1 MKALRDLRK
10 FILFKLAEGE
20 HAEVRAYVM
29 HNIDSLAKAFCVPAT
44 TIMDCVEGVRDDN
57 AFASR
62 MLETIMRAEHVLR
75 KTRRDSR
82 ARSAQTSAD
91 VLARTV
97 RWEGER
103 AVLDMPS
110 LLSSAL
116 TRRDDLLVFLGADF
130 SVAVSQAHLLDIARI
145 QRARVD
151 LTGYVDRHGL
161 HLRWK
166 TGGLNLL
173 PQRGTSLK
181 ADRILFC
188 LPPMPVIVAA

>member
-10 FILFKLAEGE
+10 FILLKSAEGNQ
-20 HAEVRAYVM
+20 AEVHAYVIQ
-29 HNIDSLAKAFCVPAT
+29 NIDSLAKAFCVPAT
-44 TIMDCVEGVRDDN
+44 TIMDCVQGVHDHN
-57 AFASR
+57 ALACKL
-62 MLETIMRAEHVLR
+62 LETIMRAEYVLR
-75 KTRRDSR
+75 KTRRDNR

-91 VLARTV
+91 VLAKTV

-103 AVLDMPS
+103 AILDMPS

-116 TRRDDLLVFLGADF
+116 TRRDDLFVFLGEDF
-130 SVAVSQAHLLDIARI
+130 SVAISQAPLLDLAKL
-145 QRARVD
+145 QRVRAD
-151 LTGYVDRHGL
+151 LTGFVDREGL

-173 PQRGTSLK
+173 PQRETSLK

-188 LPPMPVIVAA
+188 LPPMRATVAA

>member
-10 FILFKLAEGE
+10 FILFKSAEGAQ
-20 HAEVRAYVM
+20 AEVRAYVIQ
-29 HNIDSLAKAFCVPAT
+29 NIDSLAKAFCVPAT
-44 TIMDCVEGVRDDN
+44 TIMDAVEGVHDDN
-57 AFASR
+57 ALACK
-62 MLETIMRAEHVLR
+62 MLETIMRAEHIQR
-75 KTRRDSR
+75 KTRRDRR

-91 VLARTV
+91 VLAKTV

-103 AVLDMPS
+103 AIIDMPS

-116 TRRDDLLVFLGADF
+116 TRRDDLFVFLGEDF
-130 SVAVSQAHLLDIARI
+130 SVAISQAPLLDLAKL

-151 LTGYVDRHGL
+151 LTGFVDREGL

-173 PQRGTSLK
+173 PQRETSLK
-181 ADRILFC
+181 ADRIIFC
-188 LPPMPVIVAA
+188 LPPMRAIVAA